1 MSWWKKVVEFFTG
14 PAPEAPELPG
24 GTPLEV
30 AVWRAMREHVDAG
43 TSFTAFAV
51 ASAATRGTTLPTVDA
66 IKAVNELFHRGLLG
80 PHGYVRTM
88 APTDDGQAWVYHHE
102 RRPPQGGVPTTT
114 TGAKPLGPRLV
125 GASPAATP
133 SPASVGPR
141 LTGSPGS
148 AQPAATRAP
157 TAKDPYDVGA
167 LLTLTKDELRARAL
181 KIIPWKT
188 AWIGRV
194 DVIPPDS
201 DERTALIDRGL
212 ELRGLLTRAQ
222 ITEIHRIGDLWLEH
236 KDSARLADTLAR
248 KNVEE
253 ALAQQRIAKQL
264 EKEKK
269 KEEARKRAT
278 ERAAAV
284 AKRRAED
291 VIHLGRGVSFGL
303 ADRRSHVER
312 LKEHGLPMLATP
324 ADVARA
330 LGVTIPQLRFLC
342 FHADAA
348 RRSHYVHF
356 EVPKR
361 SGGMRR
367 LSAPMPHL
375 AKAQAWVLENVL
387 DKLPVEPPA
396 HGFVKGRSTVT
407 NARPHAGRAVV
418 VNQDL
423 VDFFPTITFGRVRGV
438 FVRAGYSPAVA
449 TIFALLTTESPR
461 QEVTYAGTKY
471 FVALGPRALP
481 QGACTSPALSNQIA
495 RKLDRRLNGLANK
508 HGWRYTRYADDL
520 SFSGGDTQ
528 KEDVPRLLAR
538 LRHVVDEEGFTLH
551 IAKGRVQR
559 AARQQTVT
567 GIVVNEPHK
576 LGVPREEVRRLR
588 AILHNAKK
596 TGLAAQNRENRP
608 NFEAWLRGKI
618 AYVTMVDRARG
629 EQLLRAFEA
638 LPR

>member
-1 MSWWKKVVEFFTG
+1 MSWWKKVVDFFAGTT
-14 PAPEAPELPG
+14 PDAPDVPQ
-24 GTPLEV
+24 GTPLET
-30 AVWRAMREHVDAG
+30 AVWRAMRAHVDAG
-43 TSFTAFAV
+43 TSFTAAAV
-51 ASAATRGTTLPTVDA
+51 AETATRGMSPRPTVDA
-66 IKAVNELFHRGLLG
+66 IKVANDLFHRGLLE
-80 PHGYVRTM
+80 PHGYTRTM
-88 APTDDGQAWVYHHE
+88 AATASGPAWVYHHTSS
-102 RRPPQGGVPTTT
+102 PPQGGVPTT
-114 TGAKPLGPRLV
+114 AKPLGPRLV
-125 GASPAATP
+125 GGATPTPAAAPRATAAATP
-133 SPASVGPR
+133 GR
-141 LTGSPGS
+141 S
-148 AQPAATRAP
+148 APAAATTKAP
-157 TAKDPYDVGA
+157 APKDPYDVGA
-167 LLTLTKDELRARAL
+167 LLSLTKDELRARAL

-188 AWIGRV
+188 AWIGRT

-222 ITEIHRIGDLWLEH
+222 ISEIHRVGDLWLKH
-236 KDSARLADTLAR
+236 KDSARLAETLAR

-253 ALAQQRIAKQL
+253 AIAQQRIAKQL
-264 EKEKK
+264 EKEKRK
-269 KEEARKRAT
+269 EAARAKEEARALGVARRKR
-278 ERAAAV
+278 
-284 AKRRAED
+284 ED
-291 VIHLGRGVSFGL
+291 IVHLGRGVSFGL

-312 LKEHGLPMLATP
+312 LKELGLPMLSTP
-324 ADVARA
+324 ADVAQA
-330 LGVTIPQLRFLC
+330 LGITIPQLRFLC
-342 FHADAA
+342 FHSDAA
-348 RRSHYVHF
+348 RRSHYVRF

-361 SGGMRR
+361 SGGTR
-367 LSAPMPHL
+367 LLAAPMPHL
-375 AKAQAWVLENVL
+375 ARAQEWVLDNVL
-387 DKLPVEPPA
+387 GKLPVEPPA

-407 NARPHAGRAVV
+407 NARPHAGRAIV

-461 QEVTYAGTKY
+461 QEATYAGTKY

-520 SFSGGDTQ
+520 SFSALEDRVD
-528 KEDVPRLLAR
+528 DVPRLLAR
-538 LRHVVDEEGFTLH
+538 LRHVVGEEGFTLH

-559 AARQQTVT
+559 AARRQTVT
-567 GIVVNEPHK
+567 GIVVNEAHK
-576 LGVPREEVRRLR
+576 LAVPREEVRKLR

-596 TGLAAQNRENRP
+596 TGLAAQNRDGRP

-629 EQLLRAFEA
+629 EQLLRTLDA